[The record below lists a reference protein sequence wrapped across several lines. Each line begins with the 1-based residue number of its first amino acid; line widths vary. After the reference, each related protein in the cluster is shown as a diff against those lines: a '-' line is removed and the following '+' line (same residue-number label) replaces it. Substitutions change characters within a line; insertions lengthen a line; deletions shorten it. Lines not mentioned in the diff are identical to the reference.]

1 MKHRLAL
8 IFGLTALTALLFA
21 ADLTAGSSGMP
32 LSAVLNALLAGPSGQ
47 SPEALILWSLR
58 LPMTLTALFVGA
70 ALALAGLQI
79 QTITA
84 NALASPSTLGIT
96 SGASF
101 GAALAIT
108 AGFTV
113 GGELW
118 LGTMTASFLASL
130 LICALILAL
139 GRLRGMTPTTLI
151 LAGIVM
157 NFFFM
162 ALHQFLVYVASPEV
176 AQLISGWTFG
186 NLERAGWLSA
196 ACALGAVLLGTLL
209 LAPKVWAPTTL
220 ILAGIVMNFF
230 FMALHQFL
238 VYVASPEVAQLISG
252 WTFGNLERAGWLSA
266 ACALGAVLL
275 GTLLLAPKVW
285 ALTTLSIGEERA
297 KSLGIQVSRL
307 RLLVFSTASVL
318 IAASVSFIG
327 TIAFVGLVAPHCA
340 KLLLGDDQ
348 RFLMPASMLFGGA
361 ILLLSSLLSKF
372 ISTGAMLPVGII
384 TSIVGVPFLF
394 VLLLKNRRDY

>member
-1 MKHRLAL
+1 MSCHVHYRQAIKHRLAL

-32 LSAVLNALLAGPSGQ
+32 LSAVLNALWAGPSGQ

-196 ACALGAVLLGTLL
+196 ACALGAVLFGHPPSRAESLGAHHAFYRRRTCQK
-209 LAPKVWAPTTL
+209 PRHSSQP
-220 ILAGIVMNFF
+220 
-230 FMALHQFL
+230 
-238 VYVASPEVAQLISG
+238 
-252 WTFGNLERAGWLSA
+252 SA
-266 ACALGAVLL
+266 ASRFFNGIRADRCVGEFHRHDCLCGARR
-275 GTLLLAPKVW
+275 AP
-285 ALTTLSIGEERA
+285 
-297 KSLGIQVSRL
+297 L
-307 RLLVFSTASVL
+307 RQTA
-318 IAASVSFIG
+318 FRG
-327 TIAFVGLVAPHCA
+327 
-340 KLLLGDDQ
+340 
-348 RFLMPASMLFGGA
+348 
-361 ILLLSSLLSKF
+361 
-372 ISTGAMLPVGII
+372 
-384 TSIVGVPFLF
+384 
-394 VLLLKNRRDY
+394 

>member
-32 LSAVLNALLAGPSGQ
+32 LSAVLNALWAGPSGQ

-186 NLERAGWLSA
+186 NLERAGFRRRAPWAQFFSAPSFSRRKSGRSQRFLSAKNVPKASAFKSA
-196 ACALGAVLLGTLL
+196 ACGFS
-209 LAPKVWAPTTL
+209 
-220 ILAGIVMNFF
+220 FF
-230 FMALHQFL
+230 
-238 VYVASPEVAQLISG
+238 
-252 WTFGNLERAGWLSA
+252 
-266 ACALGAVLL
+266 
-275 GTLLLAPKVW
+275 
-285 ALTTLSIGEERA
+285 
-297 KSLGIQVSRL
+297 
-307 RLLVFSTASVL
+307 
-318 IAASVSFIG
+318 
-327 TIAFVGLVAPHCA
+327 
-340 KLLLGDDQ
+340 Q
-348 RFLMPASMLFGGA
+348 RHPC
-361 ILLLSSLLSKF
+361 
-372 ISTGAMLPVGII
+372 
-384 TSIVGVPFLF
+384 
-394 VLLLKNRRDY
+394 

>member
-1 MKHRLAL
+1 MSCHLHYREAQRHRLLLILGLAL
-8 IFGLTALTALLFA
+8 LTVLLFA
-21 ADLTAGSSGMP
+21 ADLSAGSSGMALADI
-32 LSAVLNALLAGPSGQ
+32 LSALREGPSGE

-58 LPMTLTALFVGA
+58 LPMTVTALFVGA

-113 GGELW
+113 AGELW
-118 LGTMTASFLASL
+118 LGTMAASFIAALV
-130 LICALILAL
+130 ICALILTL

-162 ALHQFLVYVASPEV
+162 ALHQFLIYVASPEV
-176 AQLISGWTFG
+176 GQLISGWTFG
-186 NLERAGWLSA
+186 NLERSGWLSA
-196 ACALGAVLLGTLL
+196 AAAAGAVVFG
-209 LAPKVWAPTTL
+209 
-220 ILAGIVMNFF
+220 
-230 FMALHQFL
+230 ALM
-238 VYVASPEVAQLISG
+238 
-252 WTFGNLERAGWLSA
+252 
-266 ACALGAVLL
+266 
-275 GTLLLAPKVW
+275 LAPKVW

-297 KSLGIQVSRL
+297 KSLGIQVGRL
-307 RLLVFSTASVL
+307 RLLVFTTSSVL

-327 TIAFVGLVAPHCA
+327 TISFVGLVAPHCA

-361 ILLLSSLLSKF
+361 ILLLSSLLSKC

-394 VLLLKNRRDY
+394 VLLLKNRRDF

>member
-32 LSAVLNALLAGPSGQ
+32 LSAVLNALWAGPSGQ

-139 GRLRGMTPTTLI
+139 GRLRGMT
-151 LAGIVM
+151 
-157 NFFFM
+157 
-162 ALHQFLVYVASPEV
+162 
-176 AQLISGWTFG
+176 
-186 NLERAGWLSA
+186 
-196 ACALGAVLLGTLL
+196 
-209 LAPKVWAPTTL
+209 
-220 ILAGIVMNFF
+220 
-230 FMALHQFL
+230 
-238 VYVASPEVAQLISG
+238 
-252 WTFGNLERAGWLSA
+252 
-266 ACALGAVLL
+266 
-275 GTLLLAPKVW
+275 
-285 ALTTLSIGEERA
+285 LTTLSIGEERA

>member
-1 MKHRLAL
+1 MSCHVHYRQAMKHRLAL

-32 LSAVLNALLAGPSGQ
+32 LSAVLNALWAGPSGQ

-186 NLERAGWLSA
+186 NLERAGWGLGGGGPGG
-196 ACALGAVLLGTLL
+196 ALGAVL
-209 LAPKVWAPTTL
+209 
-220 ILAGIVMNFF
+220 F
-230 FMALHQFL
+230 
-238 VYVASPEVAQLISG
+238 
-252 WTFGNLERAGWLSA
+252 
-266 ACALGAVLL
+266 

-361 ILLLSSLLSKF
+361 ILLLSSFLSKF

>member
-1 MKHRLAL
+1 
-8 IFGLTALTALLFA
+8 
-21 ADLTAGSSGMP
+21 
-32 LSAVLNALLAGPSGQ
+32 
-47 SPEALILWSLR
+47 
-58 LPMTLTALFVGA
+58 
-70 ALALAGLQI
+70 
-79 QTITA
+79 
-84 NALASPSTLGIT
+84 
-96 SGASF
+96 
-101 GAALAIT
+101 
-108 AGFTV
+108 
-113 GGELW
+113 
-118 LGTMTASFLASL
+118 
-130 LICALILAL
+130 
-139 GRLRGMTPTTLI
+139 MTPTTLI

-196 ACALGAVLLGTLL
+196 ACA
-209 LAPKVWAPTTL
+209 
-220 ILAGIVMNFF
+220 F
-230 FMALHQFL
+230 
-238 VYVASPEVAQLISG
+238 
-252 WTFGNLERAGWLSA
+252 
-266 ACALGAVLL
+266 

>member
-32 LSAVLNALLAGPSGQ
+32 LSAVLNALWAGPSGQ

-84 NALASPSTLGIT
+84 NALAEPFYPRHHLG
-96 SGASF
+96 SELWRSARDHRRFYGR
-101 GAALAIT
+101 
-108 AGFTV
+108 
-113 GGELW
+113 GELW
-118 LGTMTASFLASL
+118 LGTMAASFLASL

-176 AQLISGWTFG
+176 AQLISGG
-186 NLERAGWLSA
+186 PSAILSVLAGFRRPAPWAQFFSAPSFSRRKSGRSQRFLSAKNVPKASAFKSA
-196 ACALGAVLLGTLL
+196 ACGFSFFN
-209 LAPKVWAPTTL
+209 
-220 ILAGIVMNFF
+220 GIRADRCVGE
-230 FMALHQFL
+230 LHRHDCL
-238 VYVASPEVAQLISG
+238 CG
-252 WTFGNLERAGWLSA
+252 
-266 ACALGAVLL
+266 
-275 GTLLLAPKVW
+275 
-285 ALTTLSIGEERA
+285 
-297 KSLGIQVSRL
+297 
-307 RLLVFSTASVL
+307 
-318 IAASVSFIG
+318 
-327 TIAFVGLVAPHCA
+327 GLVAPHCA

-348 RFLMPASMLFGGA
+348 RFLMPASMLFRRSD
-361 ILLLSSLLSKF
+361 SSAF
-372 ISTGAMLPVGII
+372 FA
-384 TSIVGVPFLF
+384 PFQIHLNWCHASSRHHH
-394 VLLLKNRRDY
+394 VDCRRAFPLRSAP

>member
-1 MKHRLAL
+1 MSCHVHYRQAMKHRLAL

-32 LSAVLNALLAGPSGQ
+32 LSAVLNALWAGPSGQ

-139 GRLRGMTPTTLI
+139 GED
-151 LAGIVM
+151 A
-157 NFFFM
+157 
-162 ALHQFLVYVASPEV
+162 
-176 AQLISGWTFG
+176 
-186 NLERAGWLSA
+186 
-196 ACALGAVLLGTLL
+196 GTLEDVYEPYL
-209 LAPKVWAPTTL
+209 LMNGLLNRTPRGRMATEAAYRHLGYAWNQEKN
-220 ILAGIVMNFF
+220 GI
-230 FMALHQFL
+230 
-238 VYVASPEVAQLISG
+238 SEI
-252 WTFGNLERAGWLSA
+252 
-266 ACALGAVLL
+266 
-275 GTLLLAPKVW
+275 
-285 ALTTLSIGEERA
+285 
-297 KSLGIQVSRL
+297 
-307 RLLVFSTASVL
+307 
-318 IAASVSFIG
+318 
-327 TIAFVGLVAPHCA
+327 
-340 KLLLGDDQ
+340 
-348 RFLMPASMLFGGA
+348 
-361 ILLLSSLLSKF
+361 
-372 ISTGAMLPVGII
+372 
-384 TSIVGVPFLF
+384 
-394 VLLLKNRRDY
+394 

>member
-1 MKHRLAL
+1 MSCHVHYRQAMKHRLAL

-32 LSAVLNALLAGPSGQ
+32 LSAVLNALWAGPSGQ

-176 AQLISGWTFG
+176 RS
-186 NLERAGWLSA
+186 
-196 ACALGAVLLGTLL
+196 
-209 LAPKVWAPTTL
+209 
-220 ILAGIVMNFF
+220 
-230 FMALHQFL
+230 
-238 VYVASPEVAQLISG
+238 
-252 WTFGNLERAGWLSA
+252 
-266 ACALGAVLL
+266 
-275 GTLLLAPKVW
+275 
-285 ALTTLSIGEERA
+285 
-297 KSLGIQVSRL
+297 
-307 RLLVFSTASVL
+307 
-318 IAASVSFIG
+318 
-327 TIAFVGLVAPHCA
+327 
-340 KLLLGDDQ
+340 
-348 RFLMPASMLFGGA
+348 
-361 ILLLSSLLSKF
+361 
-372 ISTGAMLPVGII
+372 
-384 TSIVGVPFLF
+384 
-394 VLLLKNRRDY
+394 

>member
-1 MKHRLAL
+1 MSCHVHYRQAMKHRLAL

-32 LSAVLNALLAGPSGQ
+32 LSAVLNALWAGPSGQ

-196 ACALGAVLLGTLL
+196 ACALGAVL
-209 LAPKVWAPTTL
+209 
-220 ILAGIVMNFF
+220 F
-230 FMALHQFL
+230 
-238 VYVASPEVAQLISG
+238 
-252 WTFGNLERAGWLSA
+252 
-266 ACALGAVLL
+266 

-394 VLLLKNRRDY
+394 GLLLKNRRDY

>member
-32 LSAVLNALLAGPSGQ
+32 LSAVLNALWAGPSGQ

-196 ACALGAVLLGTLL
+196 ACALGAVL
-209 LAPKVWAPTTL
+209 
-220 ILAGIVMNFF
+220 F
-230 FMALHQFL
+230 
-238 VYVASPEVAQLISG
+238 
-252 WTFGNLERAGWLSA
+252 
-266 ACALGAVLL
+266 

-307 RLLVFSTASVL
+307 RLLVFFNGIRADRCVGELHRHDCLCGARRAPLRQTA
-318 IAASVSFIG
+318 FRG
-327 TIAFVGLVAPHCA
+327 
-340 KLLLGDDQ
+340 
-348 RFLMPASMLFGGA
+348 
-361 ILLLSSLLSKF
+361 
-372 ISTGAMLPVGII
+372 
-384 TSIVGVPFLF
+384 
-394 VLLLKNRRDY
+394 

>member
-1 MKHRLAL
+1 MSCHVHYRQAMKHRLAL

-32 LSAVLNALLAGPSGQ
+32 LSAVLNALWAGPSGQ

-186 NLERAGWLSA
+186 NLERAGFRRP
-196 ACALGAVLLGTLL
+196 
-209 LAPKVWAPTTL
+209 APWAQCFWAPS
-220 ILAGIVMNFF
+220 F
-230 FMALHQFL
+230 
-238 VYVASPEVAQLISG
+238 SRRKSG
-252 WTFGNLERAGWLSA
+252 RS
-266 ACALGAVLL
+266 
-275 GTLLLAPKVW
+275 
-285 ALTTLSIGEERA
+285 
-297 KSLGIQVSRL
+297 
-307 RLLVFSTASVL
+307 
-318 IAASVSFIG
+318 
-327 TIAFVGLVAPHCA
+327 
-340 KLLLGDDQ
+340 Q
-348 RFLMPASMLFGGA
+348 RFLSA
-361 ILLLSSLLSKF
+361 KN
-372 ISTGAMLPVGII
+372 
-384 TSIVGVPFLF
+384 VPKVSAFKSAVCGF
-394 VLLLKNRRDY
+394 SFFQRHPC